1 MAEVKNAF
9 IKSKMN
15 KDLDARL
22 IPQGEYRDA
31 VNIQVSKSE
40 GDDVG
45 ALENVLGNKSIADF
59 NIANG
64 GTNVGECIG
73 TFVDEFNSIVYLF
86 FTDYTDL
93 YTDNISTYSTTAKN
107 FIFSFNTRNNVIVK
121 LVEGSFLNFSTNR
134 PIIGVNLLENLL
146 FFTDNRNQPRKINI
160 QLAIDEGITY
170 YNTEDKISVAKYN
183 PYQAIEVIKETSP
196 GSGIYETTMK
206 DRFSEFIPLN
216 QGSGNVTNPYWAG
229 EDSGGNPNF
238 AGDPQYL
245 EDKFVRFSYRFKFVD
260 GEYSIFAP
268 FTQECFIPKQDGYF
282 LSGDE
287 SQTVISTVVQFMEN
301 KVNQIDLQ
309 IPLPTGKSTLNSN
322 FQITEIDILYK
333 ESDSLA
339 TQIVETIQVVGNPL
353 FTGTDTTFEYSY
365 LSTKPYRTL
374 PEAELIRV
382 YDKIPVKALGQEV
395 ISNRVVYSN
404 FQDKHTP
411 PPAIDYQV
419 SATPKYGNAETYTSL
434 SQIEYPNHS
443 VKQNRNY
450 QVGIVLA
457 DKYGR
462 QSTTLLSNNTDASS
476 ETFKADTVYL
486 PYENSNNSVTFP
498 GDSLKVQF
506 NTLLTGNGFDKDELT
521 GIPGLYNGDP
531 NNPLYN
537 PLGWYTY
544 KIVVK
549 QLEQEYYN
557 VYLPSAMKG
566 EPYWFNGNPPT
577 PTPTLPRD
585 QNASYVILL
594 NDNINKVPRDLNEVG
609 AQDRQFRS
617 SVRLFGRVENTVGAF
632 SNIGNAQFFPGRND
646 FTVNQI
652 EDLFDAFDT
661 AGFIGENSNSGDV
674 IPITSSFNP
683 YYAFLRSE
691 SNPFMAEFVTS
702 QTPDDQFGVI
712 NEGWNQQN
720 PPTTIYEVFNNLA
733 VLETAPTVSRLD
745 IFWESSTTGLISVL
759 NTAIDAGGGGSAG
772 IGNFISTLT
781 EATSPGDVVV
791 DNFFFTDLVGNPLT
805 PNPTTVTLVRQYN
818 NATGTDVTKFNLV
831 DNGDGTYDIT
841 VQAGEY
847 FYYGTNGTTY
857 ALEFNVDGGS
867 PNFTRTISIGNV
879 APSITN
885 TPTTIAA
892 TKGQVNILT
901 PITGVNG
908 SNPAGGQ
915 STIGLTY
922 SITSQSGSGNFIIS
936 GSNVTNNDSTAEGT
950 GTFTL
955 QVTDAGG
962 AIGSTTFTVNFT
974 APAVPSNF
982 SDDSMFITMRDGE
995 GASLYFASNANG
1007 ISTGATT
1014 VVNSGTTNNYMQGFS
1029 SLTNL
1034 NSTVTNDLCTPG
1046 SNYTGQYTNKSS
1058 SGGLTQGTFYVII
1071 WTSNGYQ
1078 CTAGTPNGV
1087 TSVTSELNQR
1097 FAIQYR
1103 ANSSSSWQ
1111 AANDL
1116 NGDSIQYN
1124 GGTYRIEP
1132 ITSSTYSKDG
1142 MVNTTNT
1149 STSFGTNG
1157 IGINATIF
1165 TDKIAVTNGNSA
1177 RVFAFDNIGDYR
1189 FLLGNL
1195 AGGGGVEHPFPYD
1208 QPPVTITPPFGLNGS
1223 LDCNNSN
1230 LGLYSYIIT
1239 GDFYNPGGFGPTL
1252 VREIAPEFSTY
1263 GSVYKYRISS
1273 TGSATPVTNPDID
1286 STTFPNPPSGFTDI
1300 YAAEPFAK
1308 YVTQFYT
1315 DVNLTTKFT
1324 ATNNYYY
1331 YFCRLEYIDPESL
1344 AFPVQ
1349 FASSYESNKG
1359 GVYQT
1364 RLNSTGLN
1372 IDSTPIISLYT

>member
-9 IKSKMN
+9 LKSKMN

-22 IPQGEYRDA
+22 IPSGEYRNA
-31 VNIQVSKSE
+31 VNVQVSKSE

-59 NIANG
+59 NTANG
-64 GTNVGECIG
+64 GVSVGSCIG
-73 TFVDEFNSIVYLF
+73 FFVDEFNSTVYLF
-86 FTDYTDL
+86 FTDYTDP
-93 YTDNISTYSTTAKN
+93 YTDNVSTYNKNAKN
-107 FIFSFNTRNNVIVK
+107 FIFSFNTRNNVITK
-121 LVEGSFLNFSTNR
+121 LVQGSFLNFSTNK
-134 PIIGVNLLENLL
+134 PIIGVNLLEDLL
-146 FFTDNRNQPRKINI
+146 FFTDDRNQPRKINI
-160 QLAIDEGITY
+160 QLAKDEGIGY

-183 PYQAIEVIKETSP
+183 PYQSIEVIKETSS
-196 GSGIYETTMK
+196 GSGVYETTMK
-206 DRFSEFIPLN
+206 DRFSEYIPLN
-216 QGSGNVTNPYWAG
+216 NSASPNVTNPYWAG
-229 EDSGGNPNF
+229 EDAGGNPNF

-287 SQTVISTVVQFMEN
+287 RQTFTSTVVEFMEN

-339 TQIVETIQVVGNPL
+339 TQVVETIQVVGNPL

-382 YDKIPVKALGQEV
+382 YDKIPVKAFGQEV

-434 SQIEYPNHS
+434 SQVEYPNHS

-457 DKYGR
+457 DRYGR

-476 ETFKADTVYL
+476 ETFRADTVYL
-486 PYENSNNSVTFP
+486 PYEDSNNSITFP

-506 NTLLTGNGFDKDELT
+506 NTLFTGNDFDKNELT
-521 GIPGLYNGDP
+521 GIPGLYNGDSTSDD
-531 NNPLYN
+531 YN
-537 PLGWYTY
+537 PLGWYSY

-549 QLEQEYYN
+549 QLEQDYYN
-557 VYLPSAMKG
+557 VYTAGAMKG
-566 EPYWFNGNPPT
+566 QPYWTNGNPPVST
-577 PTPTLPRD
+577 PTNPLD
-585 QNASYVILL
+585 QNATFITLL
-594 NDNINKVPRDLNEVG
+594 NDNINKVPRDLTEVG
-609 AQDRQFRS
+609 AQDKQFRS
-617 SVRLFGRVENTVGAF
+617 SVRLFGRVVNTNIEF
-632 SNIGNAQFFPGRND
+632 SNIGNEQYFSGRKS

-652 EDLFDAFDT
+652 EDLFDAFDVLQFK
-661 AGFIGENSNSGDV
+661 AGANDV
-674 IPITSSFNP
+674 IPVTSTNSP
-683 YYAFLRSE
+683 YYAFFRSE
-691 SNPFMAEFVTS
+691 SNPFIAEFVTS
-702 QTPDDQFGVI
+702 QTPSDQFGII
-712 NEGWNQQN
+712 NAGYANTN
-720 PPTTIYEVFNNLA
+720 TVYERFENLN
-733 VLETAPTVSRLD
+733 VLETKPTVSRLD
-745 IFWESSTTGLISVL
+745 IFWESTTTGLVSVL
-759 NTAIDAGGGGSAG
+759 NTAIDDGSGGSAG
-772 IGNFISTLT
+772 VGNFTPTLT
-781 EATSPGDVVV
+781 EATSPGDVIV
-791 DNFFFTDLVGNPLT
+791 DNFFFTDLVGNPLS

-831 DNGDGTYDIT
+831 DNGNGTYDIT
-841 VQAGEY
+841 VQSGEY
-847 FYYGTNGTTY
+847 FYYGSNGTTY

-892 TKGQVNILT
+892 TRGQVNILT

-908 SNPAGGQ
+908 SNLSGGQ

-922 SITSQSGSGNFIIS
+922 SITSQSGSGNFVIS
-936 GSNVTNNDSTAEGT
+936 SGNVTNNDSTAEGT

-982 SDDSMFITMRDGE
+982 SDLSMNAFIREGE
-995 GASLYFASNANG
+995 GTALYFAGNATD

-1029 SLTNL
+1029 SLTSL
-1034 NSTVTNDLCTPG
+1034 NSTVTNDMCTSG
-1046 SNYTGQYTNKSS
+1046 SSYTGQYTNKSS
-1058 SGGLTQGTFYVII
+1058 SGGLTQGAFYVIYRI
-1071 WTSNGYQ
+1071 NNLYSLDSQ
-1078 CTAGTPNGV
+1078 D
-1087 TSVTSELNQR
+1087 SSELNHR
-1097 FAIQYR
+1097 YAFQYR
-1103 ANSSSSWQ
+1103 ANSASAWQ
-1111 AANDL
+1111 AANDIAG
-1116 NGDSIQYN
+1116 NSIQYN
-1124 GGTYRIEP
+1124 GGTFLNDSN
-1132 ITSSTYSKDG
+1132 SSSSG
-1142 MVNTTNT
+1142 MTNTTNT
-1149 STSFGTNG
+1149 STRFGTNG
-1157 IGINATIF
+1157 IGINQERISRSPS
-1165 TDKIAVTNGNSA
+1165 DTNVFSPAG
-1177 RVFAFDNIGDYR
+1177 RVFAFDNVGDYR
-1189 FLLGNL
+1189 FLLGNI
-1195 AGGGGVEHPFPYD
+1195 ASNGGSSDFSPFSLSGDLSCGIPIVGSDGAIRCIVE
-1208 QPPVTITPPFGLNGS
+1208 FG
-1223 LDCNNSN
+1223 DFNSPKEN
-1230 LGLYSYIIT
+1230 LGTFPSII
-1239 GDFYNPGGFGPTL
+1239 PP
-1252 VREIAPEFSTY
+1252 APEFSTY

-1273 TGSATPVTNPDID
+1273 TGNATVLTNPNID
-1286 STTFPNPPSGFTDI
+1286 STTISPPTGFTDI

-1331 YFCRLEYIDPESL
+1331 YFCRLQYIDPNSL
-1344 AFPVQ
+1344 PIPVQ
-1349 FASSYESNKG
+1349 FASNYESNKG

>member
-22 IPQGEYRDA
+22 IPQGEYRNA

-59 NIANG
+59 NTANG
-64 GTNVGECIG
+64 GVSVGSCIG
-73 TFVDEFNSIVYLF
+73 FFVDEFNSTVYLF
-86 FTDYTDL
+86 FTDYTDP
-93 YTDNISTYSTTAKN
+93 YTNNVSTYNKNAKN
-107 FIFSFNTRNNVIVK
+107 FIFSFNTRNNVITK
-121 LVEGSFLNFSTNR
+121 LVQGSFLNFSTNK
-134 PIIGVNLLENLL
+134 PIIGVNLLEDLL
-146 FFTDNRNQPRKINI
+146 FFTDDRNQPRKINI
-160 QLAIDEGITY
+160 QLAKDEGIGY

-183 PYQAIEVIKETSP
+183 PYQSIEVIKETSS
-196 GSGIYETTMK
+196 GSGVYETTMK
-206 DRFSEFIPLN
+206 DRFSEYIPLN
-216 QGSGNVTNPYWAG
+216 NSASPNVTNPYWAG
-229 EDSGGNPNF
+229 EDAGGNPNF

-287 SQTVISTVVQFMEN
+287 RQTFTSTVVEFMEN

-339 TQIVETIQVVGNPL
+339 TQVVETIQVVGNPL

-382 YDKIPVKALGQEV
+382 YDKIPVKAFGQEV

-434 SQIEYPNHS
+434 SQVEYPNHS

-476 ETFKADTVYL
+476 ETFRADTVYL
-486 PYENSNNSVTFP
+486 PYEDSNNSITFP

-506 NTLLTGNGFDKDELT
+506 NTLFTGNDFDKNELT
-521 GIPGLYNGDP
+521 GIPGLYNGDSTSDD
-531 NNPLYN
+531 YN
-537 PLGWYTY
+537 PLGWYSY

-549 QLEQEYYN
+549 QLEQDYYN
-557 VYLPSAMKG
+557 VYTAGAMKG
-566 EPYWFNGNPPT
+566 QPYWTNGNPPVST
-577 PTPTLPRD
+577 PTNPLD
-585 QNASYVILL
+585 QNATFITLL
-594 NDNINKVPRDLNEVG
+594 NDNINKVPRDLTEVG
-609 AQDRQFRS
+609 AQDKQFRS
-617 SVRLFGRVENTVGAF
+617 SVRLFGRVVNTNIEF
-632 SNIGNAQFFPGRND
+632 SNVGNEQYFPGRKS

-652 EDLFDAFDT
+652 EDLFDAFDVLQFK
-661 AGFIGENSNSGDV
+661 AGANDV
-674 IPITSSFNP
+674 IPVTSTNSP
-683 YYAFLRSE
+683 YYSFFRSE
-691 SNPFMAEFVTS
+691 SNPFIAEFVTS
-702 QTPDDQFGVI
+702 QTPADQFGIV
-712 NEGWNQQN
+712 NAGYANTN
-720 PPTTIYEVFNNLA
+720 TVYERFENLN
-733 VLETAPTVSRLD
+733 VLETKPTVSRLD

-759 NTAIDAGGGGSAG
+759 NTAIDAGSGGSAG
-772 IGNFISTLT
+772 VGNFTPTLT
-781 EATSPGDVVV
+781 EATSPGDVIV
-791 DNFFFTDLVGNPLT
+791 DNFFFTDLVGNPLS

-831 DNGDGTYDIT
+831 NNGDGTYDIT

-847 FYYGTNGTTY
+847 FYYGSNGTTY

-867 PNFTRTISIGNV
+867 PNFTRTISIGNI

-892 TKGQVNILT
+892 TKGQVNILA

-908 SNPAGGQ
+908 SNPSGGQ
-915 STIGLTY
+915 STVGLTY
-922 SITSQSGSGNFIIS
+922 SITSQSGSGNFVIS
-936 GSNVTNNDSTAEGT
+936 SGNVTNNDSTAEGT

-974 APAVPSNF
+974 APTVPSNF
-982 SDDSMFITMRDGE
+982 SDNSMDLTMKDGE
-995 GASLYFASNANG
+995 GASLYFASNATG
-1007 ISTGATT
+1007 ISTSATT

-1029 SLTNL
+1029 SLSALDVALTN
-1034 NSTVTNDLCTPG
+1034 NICTSG
-1046 SNYTGQYTNKSS
+1046 SNYTGQYTNISS
-1058 SGGLTQGTFYVII
+1058 SPGLTQGTFYVILKLNNLYPI
-1071 WTSNGYQ
+1071 A
-1078 CTAGTPNGV
+1078 AGTPGGV
-1087 TSVTSELNQR
+1087 SSFTSEINQR

-1103 ANSSSSWQ
+1103 ANSNNSWQ

-1124 GGTYRIEP
+1124 GGTYEN
-1132 ITSSTYSKDG
+1132 SSASLIG
-1142 MVNTTNT
+1142 MTNTTNT

-1157 IGINATIF
+1157 IGVNQTVISTSVNDIF
-1165 TDKIAVTNGNSA
+1165 RFAPAG
-1177 RVFAFDNIGDYR
+1177 RVFAFNNVGDYR
-1189 FLLGNL
+1189 FLFGNL
-1195 AGGGGVEHPFPYD
+1195 AGGGGIEHPFPY
-1208 QPPVTITPPFGLNGS
+1208 
-1223 LDCNNSN
+1223 NN
-1230 LGLYSYIIT
+1230 
-1239 GDFYNPGGFGPTL
+1239 PPTL
-1252 VREIAPEFSTY
+1252 VASPFLLNGTANCNVALGNSGNGLMFQQVVFGDFNSPTSASGIIAIAPEFSTY

-1273 TGSATPVTNPDID
+1273 TGSATVLTNPNID
-1286 STTFPNPPSGFTDI
+1286 STTINPPTGFTDV

-1308 YVTQFYT
+1308 YATQFYT

-1331 YFCRLEYIDPESL
+1331 YFCRLQYIDPNSQPL
-1344 AFPVQ
+1344 PVQ
-1349 FASSYESNKG
+1349 FASNYETNKG

>member
-45 ALENVLGNKSIADF
+45 ALENVLGNKSVADF

-64 GTNVGECIG
+64 GTNVGKCIG

-86 FTDYTDL
+86 FTDYTDP

-107 FIFSFNTRNNVIVK
+107 FIFSFNTINNIIVK

-206 DRFSEFIPLN
+206 DRFSEYIPLN
-216 QGSGNVTNPYWAG
+216 NSASPNVTNPYWAG
-229 EDSGGNPNF
+229 EDAGQNPNF

-245 EDKFVRFSYRFKFVD
+245 EDKFVRFSYRFRFVD

-282 LSGDE
+282 LFSNE
-287 SQTVISTVVQFMEN
+287 KQSFATTVVEFMEN

-309 IPLPTGKSTLNSN
+309 IPLPTGKSTLNSD

-339 TQIVETIQVVGNPL
+339 TQVVETIQVVGNPL

-382 YDKIPVKALGQEV
+382 YDKIPVKAFGQEI

-419 SATPKYGNAETYTSL
+419 SVTPKYGNAETYTSL
-434 SQIEYPNHS
+434 SQVEYPNHS

-462 QSTTLLSNNTDASS
+462 QSTTLLSNNTDDSS
-476 ETFKADTVYL
+476 ETFRADTVYL
-486 PYENSNNSVTFP
+486 PYKNFNNSITFP

-531 NNPLYN
+531 TSDGYN
-537 PLGWYTY
+537 PLGWYSY

-557 VYLPSAMKG
+557 VYTSGAVKG
-566 EPYWFNGNPPT
+566 QPENNTTQLESSFI
-577 PTPTLPRD
+577 
-585 QNASYVILL
+585 VLL
-594 NDNINKVPRDLNEVG
+594 NDNINKVPRDLSEVG
-609 AQDRQFRS
+609 PQDKTFRS
-617 SVRLFGRVENTVGAF
+617 SVRLFGRVENTQQEF
-632 SNIGNAQFFPGRND
+632 SNIGNAQYFPGRRS
-646 FTVNQI
+646 FTTNAI
-652 EDLFDAFDT
+652 EDLFDIFDT
-661 AGFIGENSNSGDV
+661 TEAVSNH
-674 IPITSSFNP
+674 PITNSSNP
-683 YYAFLRSE
+683 YYTFLRGE
-691 SNPFMAEFVTS
+691 SNPFIGEFITS
-702 QTPDDQFGVI
+702 QTPADQFGVI
-712 NEGWNQQN
+712 ND
-720 PPTTIYEVFNNLA
+720 PTGPGNTYVKTENLA
-733 VLETAPTVSRLD
+733 ILETAPTVSRLD
-745 IFWESSTTGLISVL
+745 IFWESTTTGLVSAL
-759 NTAIDAGGGGSAG
+759 NTAIDDGSGGSAG
-772 IGNFISTLT
+772 VGNFTPALT
-781 EATSPGDVVV
+781 EATSPGDVIV
-791 DNFFFTDLVGNPLT
+791 DNFFFTDLVGNPLS

-831 DNGDGTYDIT
+831 DNGNGTYDIT

-867 PNFTRTISIGNV
+867 PNFTRTISIGNI

-892 TKGQVNILT
+892 TKGQVNILA

-936 GSNVTNNDSTAEGT
+936 GSNVTNNDSTAQGS

-982 SDDSMFITMRDGE
+982 SNNSMDFTMKDGE
-995 GASLYFASNANG
+995 GASLYFASNATD
-1007 ISTGATT
+1007 ISTSATT

-1029 SLTNL
+1029 SLSAL
-1034 NSTVTNDLCTPG
+1034 NSTVTNNICTSG

-1058 SGGLTQGTFYVII
+1058 SGGLTQGTFYVILKLNNLYPI
-1071 WTSNGYQ
+1071 A
-1078 CTAGTPNGV
+1078 AGTPGGV
-1087 TSVTSELNQR
+1087 SSFTSEINQR

-1124 GGTYRIEP
+1124 GGTYEN
-1132 ITSSTYSKDG
+1132 SSASLAG
-1142 MVNTTNT
+1142 MTNTTNT

-1157 IGINATIF
+1157 IGVNQKVISTSVNDTFRFAP
-1165 TDKIAVTNGNSA
+1165 AG
-1177 RVFAFDNIGDYR
+1177 RVFAFNNVGDYR
-1189 FLLGNL
+1189 FLFGNL
-1195 AGGGGVEHPFPYD
+1195 AGGGGITHPFPYD
-1208 QPPVTITPPFGLNGS
+1208 
-1223 LDCNNSN
+1223 
-1230 LGLYSYIIT
+1230 
-1239 GDFYNPGGFGPTL
+1239 NPPTL
-1252 VREIAPEFSTY
+1252 VASPFLLNGTVNCNVPFYFPGGAMTQQVVFGDFNSPSATLDVAPEFSTY

-1273 TGSATPVTNPDID
+1273 TGSATSVTNPDID
-1286 STTFPNPPSGFTDI
+1286 STTITTPSGFTDV

-1331 YFCRLEYIDPESL
+1331 YFCRLQYIDPNSL
-1344 AFPVQ
+1344 PIPVQ
-1349 FASSYESNKG
+1349 FASSYERNKS

>member
-22 IPQGEYRDA
+22 LPTGEYRDA
-31 VNIQVSKSE
+31 LNIQVSKSE

-59 NIANG
+59 NAANG
-64 GTNVGECIG
+64 GVSVGSCIG
-73 TFVDEFNSIVYLF
+73 FFVDEFNSTVYLF

-93 YTDNISTYSTTAKN
+93 YTDNISTYNKNAKN
-107 FIFSFNTRNNVIVK
+107 FIFSFNTRNNVITK
-121 LVEGSFLNFSTNR
+121 LVQGSFLNFSTNK

-160 QLAIDEGITY
+160 QLAKDEGISY
-170 YNTEDKISVAKYN
+170 YSTEDKISVAKYN
-183 PYQAIEVIKETSP
+183 PYQAIEVIKETSS
-196 GSGIYETTMK
+196 GSGVYETTMK

-216 QGSGNVTNPYWAG
+216 QGSGGVPTAPNVTNPYWAG
-229 EDSGGNPNF
+229 ETAGNPNF
-238 AGDPQYL
+238 SGDPQYL

-287 SQTVISTVVQFMEN
+287 KQTFTSTVVEFMEN

-339 TQIVETIQVVGNPL
+339 TQVIETIQVVGNSL
-353 FTGTDTTFEYSY
+353 FTGTGTTFEYSY

-382 YDKIPVKALGQEV
+382 YDKIPVKAFGQEV

-434 SQIEYPNHS
+434 SQVEYPNHS

-457 DKYGR
+457 DRYGR

-476 ETFKADTVYL
+476 ATFRADTVYL
-486 PYENSNNSVTFP
+486 PYKDSNNSITFP

-506 NTLLTGNGFDKDELT
+506 NTLFTGNDFDKNELT
-521 GIPGLYNGDP
+521 GIPGLYNGDITSDY
-531 NNPLYN
+531 YN
-537 PLGWYTY
+537 PLGWYSY

-549 QLEQEYYN
+549 QLEQDYYN
-557 VYLPSAMKG
+557 VYTAGAIKG
-566 EPYWFNGNPPT
+566 TPFYIGTATATNPEE
-577 PTPTLPRD
+577 
-585 QNASYVILL
+585 QNASFITLL
-594 NDNINKVPRDLNEVG
+594 NDNINKVPRDLSEVG
-609 AQDRQFRS
+609 PQDKQFRS
-617 SVRLFGRVENTVGAF
+617 SVVLFGRVVNTDRAF
-632 SNIGNAQFFPGRND
+632 SNIGNEQYFPGRKS
-646 FTVNQI
+646 FTTNTI
-652 EDLFDAFDT
+652 EDLFDLFDT
-661 AGFIGENSNSGDV
+661 ADYTGTAGT
-674 IPITSSFNP
+674 IPITSDTNP
-683 YYAFLRSE
+683 YYAFFRSE
-691 SNPFMAEFVTS
+691 SNPFVAEFITS
-702 QTPDDQFGVI
+702 QTPADQFGLVNI
-712 NEGWNQQN
+712 PGNTST
-720 PPTTIYEVFNNLA
+720 PPTYVKFSNLTI
-733 VLETAPTVSRLD
+733 LETAPTISRLD
-745 IFWESSTTGLISVL
+745 IFWESSTTGLISAL
-759 NTAIDAGGGGSAG
+759 NTAIDGASGGSAG
-772 IGNFISTLT
+772 VGNFIPALT
-781 EATSPGDVVV
+781 EATSPGDVIV
-791 DNFFFTDLVGNPLT
+791 DNFFFTDLVGNPLS

-831 DNGDGTYDIT
+831 NNGNGTYDIT

-847 FYYGTNGTTY
+847 FYYGSNGTTY

-867 PNFTRTISIGNV
+867 PNFTRTISIVNV

-892 TKGQVNILT
+892 TRGQVNILA

-908 SNPAGGQ
+908 SNPSGGQ
-915 STIGLTY
+915 STVGLTY
-922 SITSQSGSGNFIIS
+922 SITSQSGSGNFVIS
-936 GSNVTNNDSTAEGT
+936 SGNVTNNDSTAEGT

-982 SDDSMFITMRDGE
+982 SDLSMNAFIREGE
-995 GASLYFASNANG
+995 GTALYFAGNATD

-1014 VVNSGTTNNYMQGFS
+1014 VVNSGTTNNYTQGFS
-1029 SLTNL
+1029 SLTSL
-1034 NSTVTNDLCTPG
+1034 NSTVTNNICTSG

-1058 SGGLTQGTFYVII
+1058 SGGLTQGAFYVIYRI
-1071 WTSNGYQ
+1071 NNLY
-1078 CTAGTPNGV
+1078 N
-1087 TSVTSELNQR
+1087 LNSQDSSKLNHR
-1097 FAIQYR
+1097 YAFQYR
-1103 ANSSSSWQ
+1103 TNSASAWQ
-1111 AANDL
+1111 AANDIAG
-1116 NGDSIQYN
+1116 NSIQYN
-1124 GGTYRIEP
+1124 GGTFLNDSN
-1132 ITSSTYSKDG
+1132 SSSSG
-1142 MVNTTNT
+1142 MTNVTNT
-1149 STSFGTNG
+1149 STQFGTNG
-1157 IGINATIF
+1157 IGINQEIISRSPG
-1165 TDKIAVTNGNSA
+1165 DTNTFSPAG
-1177 RVFAFDNIGDYR
+1177 RVFAFDNVGDYR
-1189 FLLGNL
+1189 FLLGNI
-1195 AGGGGVEHPFPYD
+1195 ASNGGSSDSSPFSLSGNLSCNIPIVGSDGAIRCIVEF
-1208 QPPVTITPPFGLNGS
+1208 
-1223 LDCNNSN
+1223 
-1230 LGLYSYIIT
+1230 
-1239 GDFYNPGGFGPTL
+1239 GDFNSPKENVGTFPSL
-1252 VREIAPEFSTY
+1252 LPPAPEFSTY
-1263 GSVYKYRISS
+1263 GSVYKYRMSS
-1273 TGSATPVTNPDID
+1273 TSSATPVTNPDID
-1286 STTFPNPPSGFTDI
+1286 STSISTPTGFTDI

-1331 YFCRLEYIDPESL
+1331 YFCRLQYIDPNSL
-1344 AFPVQ
+1344 PIPVQ
-1349 FASSYESNKG
+1349 FASNYESNKG